1 MFERVFAFAFLSV
14 AVVAQDCPHTTTRFV
29 PTQITVGPVIEC
41 SGTRI
46 VIDGVQFGGDQTQG
60 CPTVVV
66 VVPGHLEPQH
76 SPGCGTM
83 VVPDNEVVITRLRF
97 VCKSSYFLFIRLSS
111 ECVQQ
116 DDRIVGSIRSYKAIP
131 CPNGLLGTLAVD
143 G

>member
-1 MFERVFAFAFLSV
+1 MFERILAFALLSV
-14 AVVAQDCPHTTTRFV
+14 AVVAQDCPDTTTRFV
-29 PTQITVGPVIEC
+29 PTEITVGPVIEC
-41 SGTRI
+41 SGTKI
-46 VIDGVQFGGDQTQG
+46 VIDGVQFGSGQTQG

-76 SPGCGTM
+76 SPGCRTM

-97 VCKSSYFLFIRLSS
+97 VCKSSYFLVFRISS
-111 ECVQQ
+111 ECVQH

-131 CPNGLLGTLAVD
+131 CPSGVLGPALVD